1 MHVDVTTHEN
11 NFLRI
16 DRLKPALQPTL
27 CASLRGRNAH
37 GQNTRAIL
45 CGNLQGKCRIWEWA
59 PRSSTGLYPYRK
71 NPSIWTHCLAKNPEN
86 RKGAEKWIE
95 RRRDEN
101 RDKTHKWRKDAWMV
115 LIFDDFCDACG
126 TFMVICK
133 AVIAKHGRF
142 VSCKGGSHQVPTM
155 SVRWVRLRDRNKSKV
170 QFQFW
175 VDLWLSFHGLSY
187 IMLYPNLSGFI
198 TMVIPICNLYCTPK
212 FPTHW
217 SGYCPYLSDGCSCVT
232 CGSQWRGR
240 AKSANVSNDVCA

>member
-11 NFLRI
+11 NFLRM

-115 LIFDDFCDACG
+115 SIFDDFCDACG

-142 VSCKGGSHQVPTM
+142 VSCKGGRTKYQRCLCDGCGCAIGTNRKCSSSSEWIYDYRFM
-155 SVRWVRLRDRNKSKV
+155 GWVISC
-170 QFQFW
+170 
-175 VDLWLSFHGLSY
+175 Y
-187 IMLYPNLSGFI
+187 
-198 TMVIPICNLYCTPK
+198 IPIYRDL
-212 FPTHW
+212 
-217 SGYCPYLSDGCSCVT
+217 
-232 CGSQWRGR
+232 
-240 AKSANVSNDVCA
+240 